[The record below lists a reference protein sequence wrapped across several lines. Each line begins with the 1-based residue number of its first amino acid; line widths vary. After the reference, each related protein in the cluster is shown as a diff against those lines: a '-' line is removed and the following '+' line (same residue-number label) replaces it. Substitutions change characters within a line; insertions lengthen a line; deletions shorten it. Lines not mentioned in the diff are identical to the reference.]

1 MRMFIHRN
9 TIMNDSDE
17 EWVYNLGFAIVYQA
31 CLDYENYL
39 NHLERTVSY
48 QMATNIQHKIMKI
61 IKFFHTEW
69 YSDLCRIDRWK
80 ILSRLNKR
88 LLDRKELVKKYPEFC
103 KLVTSKCIR
112 K

>member
-39 NHLERTVSY
+39 NLLER
-48 QMATNIQHKIMKI
+48 IFKISSQ
-61 IKFFHTEW
+61 T
-69 YSDLCRIDRWK
+69 S
-80 ILSRLNKR
+80 
-88 LLDRKELVKKYPEFC
+88 LV
-103 KLVTSKCIR
+103 VIGG
-112 K
+112 